1 MPDTET
7 TTTTPSELVLRCNF
21 KSYMNTAAASE
32 TTPTWTLIGE
42 GFTSLKEAK
51 NPTEYSRK
59 YVHER
64 TERTDVVGYATQI
77 DYTTDTYTENPVIA
91 KIAEVTDK
99 ELTGTDAQV
108 EILNVNEFQDSGSS
122 GTHAYKAYKRTYAII
137 PDAKGD
143 GTDALVYS
151 GSFKA
156 VGDIISGTFSGTAF
170 TADT

>member
-1 MPDTET
+1 MPAE
-7 TTTTPSELVLRCNF
+7 SKLVLRHQF
-21 KSYMNTAAASE
+21 QSYMNTGAASAE
-32 TTPTWTLIGE
+32 AGSLIGE

-51 NPTEYSRK
+51 NPSEYSRK
-59 YVHER
+59 YVHEA

-91 KIAEVTDK
+91 KIAEVSDK

-108 EILNVNEFQDSGSS
+108 DILNVNMFEDAGT
-122 GTHAYKAYKRTYAII
+122 GETHAYTAYKRRYAII

-156 VGDIISGTFSGTAF
+156 VGDIVPGTFNGTAF
-170 TADT
+170 TPDAT